1 MIDVL
6 ANKVSLCLRGQGG
19 HNAGHTIVA
28 NGVTYDFHLI
38 PSGLLNPTCVN
49 LIGSGCVFALRFC
62 FGTIDLMSKP
72 RCRSRTIF
80 LQGIREP
87 QSQGF
92 EPR

>member
-1 MIDVL
+1 MIDIL

-49 LIGSGCVFALRFC
+49 LIGSGCEFSSDSAWRQDSDVEIR
-62 FGTIDLMSKP
+62 
-72 RCRSRTIF
+72 RRSRTIF
-80 LQGIREP
+80 LQRIGKSE
-87 QSQGF
+87 SQGL
-92 EPR
+92 ESR